1 MNAKHTPGPWIAA
14 IEPGIST
21 VGNKCKV
28 FSAKSAF
35 FAIIDGGEYS
45 EGCAN
50 ARLIAAAPELL
61 EAIKL
66 AQVDLATC
74 SMIFQAM
81 NKKKET
87 VSPMAEEL
95 RGKIRTLEALV
106 AKAEG
111 RDE

>member
-61 EAIKL
+61 EAL
-66 AQVDLATC
+66 QQVDCKC
-74 SMIFQAM
+74 SIAERDSGHLTDCYMPVVLSAM
-81 NKKKET
+81 
-87 VSPMAEEL
+87 
-95 RGKIRTLEALV
+95 